1 MVNNKN
7 NNDKDSIDDI
17 LDDDEF
23 VRMLVYL
30 LKRKAGDIA
39 DEMRTGKV
47 SSKNGEIV
55 KDLCQMVVDRERG
68 ER

>member
-1 MVNNKN
+1 MANNKN
-7 NNDKDSIDDI
+7 DEDEWLNDG
-17 LDDDEF
+17 EF
-23 VRMLVYL
+23 LWALSYL
-30 LKRKAGDIA
+30 MKKKAGEIA

>member
-1 MVNNKN
+1 MDNKNNKN
-7 NNDKDSIDDI
+7 DEEDI

-30 LKRKAGDIA
+30 LKRKAGEIA
-39 DEMRTGKV
+39 DEMRTGRV
-47 SSKNGEIV
+47 SAKNGEIV
-55 KDLCQMVVDRERG
+55 KDLCQMYVNRERG